1 MKTPF
6 SITTLIATAG
16 LLGSA
21 YALEA
26 RAGEPAPDAVP
37 APGEAE
43 RLDRAADL
51 LAEGKAVQAKDLL
64 SGLVRQPGLSDKE
77 RDRATA
83 LLSRAARAI
92 EKLGPIESS
101 LQTAQ
106 LALESED
113 LVTAQR
119 LAQGILDAPKAT
131 NEQSGRARGVL
142 DGVRTLRQA
151 LQGQVEAMLAS
162 AGAAYESGRFDECR
176 SAVNTL
182 TRAGLDLDANQGEK
196 LASFQVRL
204 VEIAESRQQA
214 SAAMLADDQPGEI
227 KERQPKP
234 PAEPPPAEPPVDE
247 QPAPPTEQPA
257 PPTEPAPQPSAQPS
271 ADQVILASR
280 KVELQATLAEAELAF
295 NDRRLN
301 EALAK
306 YHRIKGEFR
315 DLLEPDQAQL
325 VDNRIAECRVQLGR
339 GAGSEVLGDYAAAS
353 EMIRSNAKAEF
364 EQLMTDGERLL
375 DTGALDEARNK
386 AAQAMVRLNQSHK
399 AFGEA
404 EYQQL
409 AGRQKDLLAKIQQRD
424 EQIRIVRV
432 DERTRE
438 LQRLE
443 EERKLTYQQTKER
456 KIRESLLRVRALQME
471 LKYDEALQV
480 IDNILS
486 LDPLDPSALTLR
498 DVITDAKIYRAQLTA
513 ERELGIGFARNR
525 AENFDA
531 LVPPKNMLN
540 FPDDWAAI
548 SNRRGSPLAFVDSP
562 ENRRTLAALE
572 SKRIP
577 VAFKDNSLKDVLEF
591 VQAVTQLNVDVD
603 WPSLEAVGV
612 DKDRTISLNLTN
624 VPVRT
629 VLDRVIEKA
638 SDDPTNGAAWAVYD
652 GVLTVASREQINK
665 NKVLEIYDIRDL
677 LINITNFTNAPEF
690 DLQAALQSR
699 KGGGGGQSP
708 FRDAGRNQQQNQG
721 PTIQERTDELI
732 KIVTTNVDK
741 DGWQENGGNVGYIQQ
756 FQGNL
761 IITNTPANHRAVQGL
776 LQKLR
781 DYRALQ
787 LNVETRFLLV
797 NQNWFEQIGVDID
810 LYFNAR
816 NNQVRTLRATRPD
829 LQGSD
834 VFNFTQGGGLQR
846 DIPGRTAQNNLTAL
860 TAARTPLP
868 SPLSVIGSPQNS
880 LGIAESLA
888 GGGFANRILQQG
900 PALGV
905 AGQFLDDIQVDFLV
919 KATQADQRSVT
930 LTAPRLTLTNGQ
942 ISNFYVA
949 TQRTYISQL
958 QPVTAESAVGF
969 QPDVDVL
976 SEGVVMTVEG
986 TVSADRR
993 YVTLTL
999 DSSIAR
1005 TDNIRQVPV
1014 TAVAGGRLVNSADTQ
1029 SFIELPTSTVTRV
1042 QTTISCPDQGTIL
1055 LGGQRLITEQESEAG
1070 VPVLSKIPLLNR
1082 FFTNRVQSKEEQ
1094 TLLILLKPTVI
1105 IQNEE
1110 EERAFP
1116 GLNESIRTGFGG

>member
-6 SITTLIATAG
+6 TITTLLATAG

-26 RAGEPAPDAVP
+26 RAGEPASDAIP
-37 APGEAE
+37 ASGSAE

-51 LAEGKAVQAKDLL
+51 LAEGKVVQAKELL
-64 SGLVRQPGLSDKE
+64 SSLTRQPGLSDKE
-77 RDRATA
+77 RARATA
-83 LLSRAARAI
+83 LLARAARAV
-92 EKLGPIESS
+92 EKLGLVEAS
-101 LQTAQ
+101 LQSAQ
-106 LALESED
+106 LSLETGD

-119 LAQGILDAPKAT
+119 LAQGIIEAPKAT
-131 NEQSGRARGVL
+131 NEQSGRAREVI
-142 DGVRTLRQA
+142 DGVHARRQA
-151 LQGQVEAMLAS
+151 LQEQAGTLLAS
-162 AGAAYESGRFDECR
+162 AGSAYEAGRFEDCR
-176 SAVNTL
+176 ATVETL
-182 TRAGLDLDANQGEK
+182 TRAGLSLDAPQAEA
-196 LASFQVRL
+196 LASYQVRL
-204 VEIAESRQQA
+204 VELAESRQQA
-214 SAAMLADDQPGEI
+214 SAAMLDDQPGEI
-227 KERQPKP
+227 KERQPAPPAQP
-234 PAEPPPAEPPVDE
+234 PAEPPATPPPADE
-247 QPAPPTEQPA
+247 QPAPTQPA
-257 PPTEPAPQPSAQPS
+257 PAQPVATQPAPSV
-271 ADQVILASR
+271 DQVILASR

-295 NDRRLN
+295 NERRLN

-306 YHRIKGEFR
+306 YQRIKGEYR
-315 DLLEPDQAQL
+315 DLLAPDQAQL

-339 GAGSEVLGDYAAAS
+339 GAGGEVLSDYEAAS
-353 EMIRSNAKAEF
+353 KMIHDNARAEF
-364 EQLMTDGERLL
+364 EQLMVDGERLL
-375 DTGALDEARNK
+375 ETGAMDESRNK

-399 AFGEA
+399 AFSEP

-409 AGRQKDLLAKIQQRD
+409 AGRQKDLLAKIQQRE
-424 EQIRIVRV
+424 EQMRIEQVDVR
-432 DERTRE
+432 TKT

-443 EERKLTYQQTKER
+443 EERKLNYQQTKER
-456 KIRESLLRVRALQME
+456 KIRESLARVRALQME
-471 LKYDEALQV
+471 LKYEEALQV

-513 ERELGIGFARNR
+513 ERDLGIGFARNR

-531 LVPPKNMLN
+531 LVPPKHLIN

-548 SNRRGSPLAFVDSP
+548 SNRRGSPLAFADSP

-612 DKDRTISLNLTN
+612 DKDRTITLNLTN

-629 VLDRVIEKA
+629 VLDRVIEKS

-652 GVLTVASREQINK
+652 GVLTVASKEQINK

-677 LINITNFTNAPEF
+677 LINIPNFTNAPEF

-708 FRDAGRNQQQNQG
+708 FRDTGRNNQQNQG

-732 KIVTTNVDK
+732 KIITTNVDK

-761 IITNTPANHRAVQGL
+761 IVTNTPANHRAVQGL

-781 DYRALQ
+781 EYRALQ

-829 LQGSD
+829 LQASD
-834 VFNFTQGGGLQR
+834 LFNFSQGGLQR
-846 DIPGRTAQNNLTAL
+846 DIAGRTAQNNLTAL

-868 SPLSVIGSPQNS
+868 SPLSPVGAPQNS
-880 LGIAESLA
+880 LGIAESLI
-888 GGGFANRILQQG
+888 GGGFANRVLQQA

-949 TQRTYISQL
+949 TQRTYVSQL
-958 QPVTAESAVGF
+958 QAVTAESAVGF
-969 QPDVDVL
+969 QPDPDVL
-976 SEGVVMTVEG
+976 NEGVIMKVEG
-986 TVSADRR
+986 TISADRR
-993 YVTLTL
+993 YVTLTIE
-999 DSSIAR
+999 SSVTR

-1014 TAVAGGRLVNSADTQ
+1014 TAVAGGRLVNSAETQ
-1029 SFIELPTSTVTRV
+1029 SFIELPTSTVTSV
-1042 QTTISCPDQGTIL
+1042 NTTVTCPDQGTVM

-1082 FFTNRVQSKEEQ
+1082 FFTNRLQSKEEQ

-1116 GLNESIRTGFGG
+1116 GLSESIRTGFGG